1 MELLYSNPYLQVFK
15 AKNKGGEEY
24 TFTKDNDKVV
34 VLPYTIIDGKVKI
47 MTLIEPIKLWGR
59 AKEITCVTG
68 TLEEGEE
75 PNECAVRE
83 LEEEIGI
90 QSDWGDNWTYVGKF
104 HPVKGSVDCRHMYLV
119 NITDES
125 IKENPDDD
133 GTYFE
138 KVAKRLLTKIEVEK
152 VSNDMALC
160 FLIEKLKNKF
170 EGTSLI

>member
-15 AKNKGGEEY
+15 ATNGGGEDY
-24 TFTKDNDKVV
+24 TFIKDDDKVV
-34 VLPYTIIDGKVKI
+34 VLPYAVIDGDVKI

-59 AKEITCVTG
+59 GKEITSVTG

-90 QSDWGDNWTYVGKF
+90 KSEWGDNWTYVGKYY
-104 HPVKGSVDCRHMYLV
+104 PVKGSVDCRHMYLV
-119 NITDES
+119 DITGEP
-125 IKENPDDD
+125 IKGKPEED
-133 GTYFE
+133 GSYFE
-138 KVAKRLLTKIEVEK
+138 KVAKRLLTKIKVEE

>member
-15 AKNKGGEEY
+15 ARNKGGEDY
-24 TFTKDNDKVV
+24 TFTKDDDKVV
-34 VLPYTIIDGKVKI
+34 VLPYAIIDGEVQI

-59 AKEITCVTG
+59 SKEITSVTG

-75 PNECAVRE
+75 PNDCAVRE
-83 LEEEIGI
+83 LEEEVGI
-90 QSDWGDNWTYVGKF
+90 QSDWGDNWSYIGKF

-119 NITDES
+119 DITGEP
-125 IKENPDDD
+125 IKKNPDED
-133 GTYFE
+133 GSYFE
-138 KVAKRLLTKIEVEK
+138 KVAKRLLVNVEVERL
-152 VSNDMALC
+152 SHDMALC